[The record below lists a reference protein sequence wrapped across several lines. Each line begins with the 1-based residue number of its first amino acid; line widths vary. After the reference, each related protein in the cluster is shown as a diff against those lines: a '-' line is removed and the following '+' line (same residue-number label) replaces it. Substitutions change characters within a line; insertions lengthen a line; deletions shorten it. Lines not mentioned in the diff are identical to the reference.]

1 VSADAGDLG
10 QRVTVLEGLVRR
22 VAAEMGIPAD
32 VPMTREQ
39 EAEFRR
45 LFEAAAA
52 DFGHKPLRVLS
63 SVPSLLDP
71 DTVRALLRES
81 VTVVKPGEVL
91 FFTVAD
97 PNITP
102 GQLREIQEMTDWWLE
117 HNAPEVRV
125 MVLMAG
131 EFASAE
137 PAQG

>member
-1 VSADAGDLG
+1 MSADAGDLG